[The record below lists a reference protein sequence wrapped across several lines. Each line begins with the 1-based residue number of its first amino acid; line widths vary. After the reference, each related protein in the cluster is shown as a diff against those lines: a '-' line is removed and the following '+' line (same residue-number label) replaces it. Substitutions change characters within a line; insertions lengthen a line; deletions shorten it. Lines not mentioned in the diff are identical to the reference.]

1 MQLQNVNIK
10 KGAGIYSVWVYHK
23 FVGSENEDVCP
34 VSIYDFNVD
43 IRVKKN
49 NFQLKQYE
57 NKING
62 ILSGQKYKKEQIG
75 HIMRQKI
82 TSLDLKDFLDNCEGQ
97 LKVDFIIQLRIKPE
111 YTLIEENI

>member
-23 FVGSENEDVCP
+23 FVGSENEEDVCP

-49 NFQLKQYE
+49 NF
-57 NKING
+57 
-62 ILSGQKYKKEQIG
+62 
-75 HIMRQKI
+75 
-82 TSLDLKDFLDNCEGQ
+82 
-97 LKVDFIIQLRIKPE
+97 
-111 YTLIEENI
+111 